1 VHRLSAGMFTI
12 SYSCG
17 VAIPILSGFFWDL
30 TQMPVSVFLLPGIC
44 ALAIAAIAFGLRVGK
59 KGPLKERT

>member
-1 VHRLSAGMFTI
+1 
-12 SYSCG
+12 
-17 VAIPILSGFFWDL
+17 
-30 TQMPVSVFLLPGIC
+30 VFLLPGIC